1 MIHRWETCLEDVQ
14 LELSIT
20 SDRNGRPNFSI
31 NCTSG
36 IHLNLTSVLL
46 RLITHPSLQMDVVTG
61 ADTVLQP
68 YLICNNTGMTCD
80 IYHGTNIHLG
90 LQGSSVSNS
99 TSSKQEPEDGV
110 TQDGTS
116 HILRNEI
123 GLGNSKRTEL
133 HQSTFH
139 DEENILTIEFYKGNV
154 RYITNGKYSSEGAR
168 MEHCS

>member
-1 MIHRWETCLEDVQ
+1 
-14 LELSIT
+14 
-20 SDRNGRPNFSI
+20 
-31 NCTSG
+31 
-36 IHLNLTSVLL
+36 
-46 RLITHPSLQMDVVTG
+46 MDVVTG

-99 TSSKQEPEDGV
+99 TSSKQDTEDGV

-168 MEHCS
+168 MEHC